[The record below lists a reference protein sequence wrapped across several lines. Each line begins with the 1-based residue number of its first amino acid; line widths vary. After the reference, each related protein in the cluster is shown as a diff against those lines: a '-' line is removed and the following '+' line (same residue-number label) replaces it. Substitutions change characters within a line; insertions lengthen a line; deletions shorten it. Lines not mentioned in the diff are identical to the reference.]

1 MAEIINLLTL
11 MFLAASIILLVLNR
25 FSRATVPGFI
35 LAGIALNQHIPE
47 QEMLALSQIG
57 IAFLVFV
64 FGLKT
69 DLSRI
74 KAVAEESIS
83 AALVQITVL
92 GLTAYFVAQGLGLN
106 ALNSLYVAA
115 AAGFSSTLVGLEL
128 IESEVKTDILHG
140 RLAESIQL
148 VQDLVALIV
157 IAVLSAQVNSIGIAT
172 SLGHLLFIVSLALI
186 FRKLAFKKIAETLEG
201 SRELLMLVSL
211 SILTG
216 FIGLTELIGSSLIIG
231 AFSAGLAIS
240 KFPENMEVLDTTGSL
255 KDFFS
260 AIFFIALG
268 SLVALPSFRTIVLTL
283 FLVSSAVFLLPIIVS
298 VTLMASGY
306 DKRTSYLTGLSL
318 DQISEFALIIAI
330 QAYVGGTIE
339 PFVFESIVLAGA
351 ITMILSSYTSRYQEQ
366 IYRLNAR
373 ISPIEVN
380 SKKIKDKTNLPE
392 NLYEHVILLGYDT
405 QGKEIVEA
413 LKQENQDFVIVEN
426 DPEKIIEIAKEEEY
440 YIYGDVLDPETWDKA
455 RYKEAELIVSTIPFE
470 EISEKVLDLDTDADK
485 ILRAREITEA
495 SRYIERGAIYVNV
508 PDILSSRELVEHLQG
523 VMENREYRE
532 ELRRRNLLEI
542 RSHFQQ
548 QDD

>member
-1 MAEIINLLTL
+1 MTEIINLFTM
-11 MFLAASIILLVLNR
+11 MFVTASLILLVLNR
-25 FSRATVPGFI
+25 FSSATVPGFI
-35 LAGIALNQHIPE
+35 IAGIALNSYIPE
-47 QEMLALSQIG
+47 EEMVLLSQIG
-57 IAFLVFV
+57 IAFLVFI

-69 DLSRI
+69 DLDRI
-74 KAVAEESIS
+74 ESVAKES
-83 AALVQITVL
+83 VITSFIQVSVL
-92 GLTAYFVAQGLGLN
+92 GVTAYLVAQGLGLN
-106 ALNSLYVAA
+106 TLNSLYVAA

-128 IESEVKTDILHG
+128 IESEVRTDILHG

-148 VQDLVALIV
+148 IHDLLALALIAVLTAEVNSLGILTSLGQLLLIV
-157 IAVLSAQVNSIGIAT
+157 I
-172 SLGHLLFIVSLALI
+172 LALT
-186 FRKLAFKKIAETLEG
+186 FRKLAFKKIANTVEG
-201 SRELLMLVSL
+201 SREMLMLVSL

-216 FIGLTELIGSSLIIG
+216 FIGIAEMLNSSLIIG
-231 AFSAGLAIS
+231 SFAAGLAIS
-240 KFPENMEVLDTTGSL
+240 KFPENMEILDTTGSL

-268 SLVALPSFRTIVLTL
+268 SLVAFPSPRTLVLTAFLTTSTL
-283 FLVSSAVFLLPIIVS
+283 FLVPLVAA

-330 QAYVGGTIE
+330 QAYVAGSIE
-339 PFVFESIVLAGA
+339 PFVFQSIVLSATL
-351 ITMILSSYTSRYQEQ
+351 TMIVSSYTSRYQEQ

-380 SKKIKDKTNLPE
+380 SKKINNKTNLPE

-413 LKQENQDFVIVEN
+413 LKQENQDFVIIEN
-426 DPEKIIEIAKEEEY
+426 DPEKIIEISKQEDY
-440 YIYGDVLDPETWDKA
+440 YIYGDVLDPEAWEKA
-455 RYKEAELIVSTIPFE
+455 RYKEAKLIISTIPFQE
-470 EISEKVLDLDTDADK
+470 VSQKVLSLDTKADK
-485 ILRAREITEA
+485 ILRAQEINEA
-495 SRYIERGAIYVNV
+495 SEYLEKGALYVNV

-523 VMENREYRE
+523 VVEKRDYRE

-542 RSHFQQ
+542 RSHFQE